1 MEKHY
6 MLHSSGKVNI
16 YSGGATVVVVVVV
29 VGSTVVVVVVVGAT
43 VVVVVVVVPVKAAFI
58 LTRMSARLSPGATS
72 RAARYSPSYIT
83 HKAFS

>member
-1 MEKHY
+1 

-16 YSGGATVVVVVVV
+16 YSGNVVVVVVV